1 MKKRIWM
8 IMLMALVMLAAVP
21 MTSMAVKEG
30 GSTAKKATPSDY
42 VDDEE
47 DNEYDPDED
56 LEVYVEPD
64 IDTSADEKVV
74 VSEAGDKKEE
84 DGEASEK
91 EGEAAEKEAAEK
103 ETEAVKETE
112 KAKEEVKKEPVKAE
126 ELTGKWTIDGV
137 TDLKFQKDGSGALV
151 VPSKEFAFDWKLEEE
166 SLSISF
172 KDSGVRD
179 VVYTVT
185 RDDNGKLWIT
195 EGDLTIQLK

>member
-1 MKKRIWM
+1 
-8 IMLMALVMLAAVP
+8 MLMVLVMLTAVP

-30 GSTAKKATPSDY
+30 GSTAKKATPSNY

-47 DNEYDPDED
+47 DNEYDPDEG
-56 LEVYVEPD
+56 LEVYVAPD

-74 VSEAGDKKEE
+74 VSEAGEKKE
-84 DGEASEK
+84 DGEASEQ
-91 EGEAAEKEAAEK
+91 ETEAAEKETEAAEK

-126 ELTGKWTIDGV
+126 ELTGKWTVDGV
-137 TDLKFQKDGSGALV
+137 TDLKFQKDGTGALV